1 MKTIQL
7 KTNLNVKSSQILS
20 FLFEKH
26 SHVRESIQLLVDNPE
41 ILKDM
46 TTLHLET
53 NSISIPFKETKEARD
68 IVKMLRMDS
77 VSKLPNSMLID
88 RDIETEG
95 FSYQSSSSLNID
107 RMDIPEDLKM
117 SVDSPGSFTKK
128 KERSKPMI
136 FDFRVN
142 VGSGRNNSLSGEEE
156 LSEEYFQMNIR
167 NNSLFDEETKEEDF
181 QEIQFDVKI

>member
-1 MKTIQL
+1 LAVIKLLVEHIKTIQL
-7 KTNLNVKSSQILS
+7 KTNLNVKSQHILS
-20 FLFEKH
+20 FLLDKQ
-26 SHVRESIQLLVDNPE
+26 SHVKESIQLLINNPD
-41 ILKDM
+41 ILKDI

-68 IVKMLRMDS
+68 IVKMLRLDS

-95 FSYQSSSSLNID
+95 YSYQSSSSLNID

-117 SVDSPGSFTKK
+117 SVEENSPVFFAKR
-128 KERSKPMI
+128 KELSKPMI

-142 VGSGRNNSLSGEEE
+142 IGSGRKNSLNEDLE
-156 LSEEYFQMNIR
+156 L
-167 NNSLFDEETKEEDF
+167 EED
-181 QEIQFDVKI
+181 EIQFDVKI